1 MGRQVN
7 KNGKKKRTPKKAT
20 KKKDTKKKCMQSVP
34 GESMSPA
41 PHNKETIENSSHWN
55 YWREWDYS
63 LEVWEWRQRVQHE
76 LAVWESWRDSQDS
89 LPLRENV
96 SWGGLSLVP

>member
-1 MGRQVN
+1 MHSMRVW
-7 KNGKKKRTPKKAT
+7 
-20 KKKDTKKKCMQSVP
+20 QSVP
-34 GESMSPA
+34 DESMSPV
-41 PHNKETIENSSHWN
+41 PHNKETIENSLHWQD
-55 YWREWDYS
+55 WDLDS

-89 LPLRENV
+89 LPLKENV